1 MLTLL
6 VLYILNVKAAP
17 QYPVSRCKIIIKRMV
32 SKPGGLN
39 VIEVIPP
46 QSVVFCQF
54 SHLLKGIETDDN
66 RPTKPSALLNCGGLV
81 TRFNQ

>member
-1 MLTLL
+1 MGWVRRRSPTKPKFVSTYSLL
-6 VLYILNVKAAP
+6 VLYILNVRAAP

-46 QSVVFCQF
+46 QSV
-54 SHLLKGIETDDN
+54 
-66 RPTKPSALLNCGGLV
+66 A
-81 TRFNQ
+81 